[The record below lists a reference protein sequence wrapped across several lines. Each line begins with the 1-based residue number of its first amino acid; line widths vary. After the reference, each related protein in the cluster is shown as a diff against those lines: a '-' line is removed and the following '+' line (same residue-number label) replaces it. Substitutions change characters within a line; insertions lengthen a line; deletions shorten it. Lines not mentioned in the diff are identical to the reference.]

1 MKIQMKNTIQFC
13 TPECASFIDEYL
25 DYRQRNGE
33 KLIPE
38 AYLIRNEFD
47 SYAPLS
53 LRQLV
58 RGITK
63 KTIAETIRLLM
74 KKTGIDNV
82 GKISLTHGFRK
93 FVNTEMI
100 N

>member
-1 MKIQMKNTIQFC
+1 MKIQMKNTIHF
-13 TPECASFIDEYL
+13 AHLNVHLLLMNIF

-33 KLIPE
+33 KLTPE

-53 LRQLV
+53 LRQSV

-74 KKTGIDNV
+74 KKEG
-82 GKISLTHGFRK
+82 LTTLAIFL
-93 FVNTEMI
+93 
-100 N
+100 